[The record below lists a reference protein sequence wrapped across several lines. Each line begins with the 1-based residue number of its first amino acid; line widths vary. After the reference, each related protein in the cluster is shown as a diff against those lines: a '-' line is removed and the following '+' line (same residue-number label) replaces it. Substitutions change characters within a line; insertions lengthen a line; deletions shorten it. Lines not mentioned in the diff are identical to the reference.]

1 MHPGGVSGPDV
12 IFAQYADDPPY
23 KEKVGPLIAKFGGR
37 YLVRAG
43 ELTTMGD
50 DWKPERIVILE
61 FADKKTAMA
70 FFASEEYA
78 PVAKIRER
86 CATTNGFRVE
96 GI

>member
-1 MHPGGVSGPDV
+1 MSYYVVVDIKV
-12 IFAQYADDPPY
+12 RDPEGYEEY

-86 CATTNGFRVE
+86 CATTNGFGVE